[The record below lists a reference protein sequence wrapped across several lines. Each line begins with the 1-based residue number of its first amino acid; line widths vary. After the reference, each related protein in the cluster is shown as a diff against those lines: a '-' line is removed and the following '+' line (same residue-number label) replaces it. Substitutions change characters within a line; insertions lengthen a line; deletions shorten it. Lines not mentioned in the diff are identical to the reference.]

1 MYSVTIGT
9 DESEITQSGD
19 ADAQLEMGYELIFEV
34 SRICVVSILWGKR
47 VDKRV
52 VR

>member
-19 ADAQLEMGYELIFEV
+19 ADAQLEMGYE
-34 SRICVVSILWGKR
+34 
-47 VDKRV
+47 VDLRSQPNL
-52 VR
+52 RCFDSLGETR